1 MAAPSSHRSDSHY
14 VPDLASWI
22 KGRVQ
27 FLRISMLLWLD
38 ALLCALLGHHDVT
51 ALDDEFVSHGFPPL
65 RFTQDDPSV
74 PRAGD
79 RRELP
84 GGSPTTCALRHP
96 AYRPASTDASTA
108 PSPADRS
115 HG

>member
-1 MAAPSSHRSDSHY
+1 MVAPSSHRSDNNY

-65 RFTQDDPSV
+65 RLTQDDLSV

-79 RRELP
+79 RRGTP
-84 GGSPTTCALRHP
+84 GRVAGDMCSATPRVSSGIKRREH
-96 AYRPASTDASTA
+96 RP
-108 PSPADRS
+108 RS
-115 HG
+115 G